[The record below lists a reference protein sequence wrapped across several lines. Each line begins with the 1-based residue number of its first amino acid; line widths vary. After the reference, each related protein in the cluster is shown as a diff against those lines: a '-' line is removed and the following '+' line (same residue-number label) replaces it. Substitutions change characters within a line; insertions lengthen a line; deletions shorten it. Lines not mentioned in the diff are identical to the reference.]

1 MLTVGISLK
10 AYFGYRQTL
19 TWCEAIRDLAV
30 AHPSVGTAVRLVVF
44 PSLPALAPCASI
56 LGDTPVEIG
65 AQTVSANGYGA
76 DTGEVPAAMLA
87 ELGCRY
93 AEIGHAERRA
103 RYGET
108 PEVIRRKVLAASEA
122 GLAPWL
128 CVGESTRSEAEAARR
143 DTAAQ
148 VRDSEVLTACP
159 DGAVI
164 AYEPVWA
171 IGRDV
176 PADPDYVRD
185 VCDGLRDDVGAAGL
199 HHLRGQRRP
208 WDVDEP
214 LPGRHRVV
222 PRALRARPGPRGGR
236 ARRSR
241 RADEA
246 ADRRGDGTG
255 EAMSERNAS
264 PDPAARAAAI
274 VKATT
279 FFDDPDVLAK
289 VSRGLGEAM
298 VGINVEDIAQPHRL
312 AERGW

>member
-10 AYFGYRQTL
+10 AYFGYRETL
-19 TWCEAIRDLAV
+19 AWCEAIRDLAV
-30 AHPSVGTAVRLVVF
+30 ANPAVGTAVRLVVF
-44 PSLPALAPCASI
+44 PALPALAPCASI
-56 LGDTPVEIG
+56 LGDTSVEIG

-103 RYGET
+103 RYGEI
-108 PEVIRRKVLAASEA
+108 PEVIRRKVLASSEA

-128 CVGESTRSEAEAARR
+128 CVGESTRSEAQTARR

-148 VRDSEVLTACP
+148 VRDSGVLTACP

-185 VCDGLRDDVGAAGL
+185 VCDGLRDDVGPQAAIIYGGSAGPGTLTSLYPAVTGL
-199 HHLRGQRRP
+199 FL
-208 WDVDEP
+208 
-214 LPGRHRVV
+214 GRFAH
-222 PRALRARPGPRGGR
+222 
-236 ARRSR
+236 
-241 RADEA
+241 
-246 ADRRGDGTG
+246 
-255 EAMSERNAS
+255 
-264 PDPAARAAAI
+264 DPARVAE
-274 VKATT
+274 
-279 FFDDPDVLAK
+279 VLA
-289 VSRGLGEAM
+289 E
-298 VGINVEDIAQPHRL
+298 
-312 AERGW
+312 AERLTNRPTAEVPGQGRP